1 MSVIRELQEQLQQT
15 QTAKFVTTM
24 LRDISATRLQAIR
37 AEVATNQAYYRELH
51 ELMAL
56 VKEYALNQGVNIEI
70 GEYDRIYIAVTSN
83 RRFYGHV
90 NHDVMDAFVE
100 TLQADPTAAGYVIG
114 ATGGQYWEQEHPE
127 TPQTPTF
134 LTPSDSSRALDVPTQ
149 VEIRNIVEAVS
160 GYNEV
165 VIVHPQFVNS
175 FVQEAQ
181 QTDLTHMPQQEP
193 ASKPSVD
200 YIVEPDVPALL
211 RFFRTQVRLVLFRR
225 VVLET
230 RLALTGARLMKMQR
244 ARERAKDME
253 RTEQRRI
260 HKQISTVQN
269 MRLLETFTGFV
280 SDRTI

>member
-37 AEVATNQAYYRELH
+37 AEVEANQAYYQELH

-56 VKEYALNQGVNIEI
+56 VKNYALDNNITIDTEHHS
-70 GEYDRIYIAVTSN
+70 RVYIAVTAN

-90 NHDVMDAFVE
+90 NADVMDAFVAA
-100 TLQADPTAAGYVIG
+100 LQADPESAGYVIG
-114 ATGGQYWEQEHPE
+114 STGAQYWEQQQPVVA
-127 TPQTPTF
+127 QTPSF
-134 LTPSDSSRALDVPTQ
+134 LTPSDRSRISDVPTQ
-149 VEIRNIVEAVS
+149 TEVRNIVESVA

-165 VIVHPQFVNS
+165 VVVHPQFVNS

-181 QTDLTHMPQQEP
+181 QTDLTHVPHQKDAQ
-193 ASKPSVD
+193 PSVD
-200 YIVEPDVPALL
+200 YIVEPDIPALL

-225 VVLET
+225 VLLET

-244 ARERAKDME
+244 ARERAKELEQQE
-253 RTEQRRI
+253 RRRI

>member
-1 MSVIRELQEQLQQT
+1 MSVVRELQEQLQQT

-24 LRDISATRLQAIR
+24 LRDISATRLQSIR
-37 AEVATNQAYYRELH
+37 AEVEANQTYYQELH

-56 VKEYALNQGVNIEI
+56 VKQYAADNRINIEL
-70 GEYDRIYIAVTSN
+70 GEHERIYIAVTAN

-90 NHDVMDAFVE
+90 NNDVMDAFVE
-100 TLQADPTAAGYVIG
+100 ALQSDQAAAGYVIG
-114 ATGGQYWEQEHPE
+114 ATGAQYWEQERPE
-127 TPQTPTF
+127 TTQTPSF
-134 LTPSDSSRALDVPTQ
+134 LTPSDRSRILDVPTQ
-149 VEIRNIVEAVS
+149 TEIRNIVEAVS

-175 FVQEAQ
+175 FVQEAR
-181 QTDLTHMPQQEP
+181 QTDLTHVPHTDKKE
-193 ASKPSVD
+193 APSVD

-244 ARERAKDME
+244 ARERAKELEQQE
-253 RTEQRRI
+253 RRHI
-260 HKQISTVQN
+260 HKQISTIQN